1 MKKCGFGE
9 SNHIDNVNKT
19 LKLILEEIKLMHQT
33 MKDISKKLDKISN
46 DTYRIP

>member
-1 MKKCGFGE
+1 MGMGE
-9 SNHIDNVNKT
+9 NTRIDAVNDT
-19 LKLILEEIKLMHQT
+19 LKLLLEEIKLMHQT